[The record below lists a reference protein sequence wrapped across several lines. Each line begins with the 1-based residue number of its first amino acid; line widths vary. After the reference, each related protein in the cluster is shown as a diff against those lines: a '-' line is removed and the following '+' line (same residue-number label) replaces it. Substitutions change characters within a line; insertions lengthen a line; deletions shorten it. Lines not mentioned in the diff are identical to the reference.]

1 MLHNGLVARRISC
14 VVRWKSDWR
23 IQMAG
28 NSWQLGAVPAAG
40 IEKTGPTGRRG
51 SREARLCEVAARAMG
66 W

>member
-1 MLHNGLVARRISC
+1 MLCNGLVARRIGC

-28 NSWQLGAVPAAG
+28 NSWQLGAVSAAG
-40 IEKTGPTGRRG
+40 TEKAGPRGRLG
-51 SREARLCEVAARAMG
+51 SREATLCEVAARAMG